1 MISNLRA
8 AVFVSSLLALL
19 GKTTAGCCS
28 QNYMDCDVSH
38 CGTSKNQ
45 CLSCNGDQLIWLENG
60 PQSSC
65 TARWDPCTNN
75 LNDCCNGLSCVGN
88 QFYRQCLPTVGIT
101 PTAPPNPTL
110 RPTPRPTLMPT
121 KSPTNAPTPNL
132 VQTPTRS
139 PTKRPTRMPTKSPTN
154 TPTPNLVQTPTRSP
168 TKRPT
173 RMPTKSPTNAPT
185 PNMVQTPT
193 RSPTKRP
200 TNVPTTFVPTENPN
214 TNRPTLLTESVL
226 LRSDKGLN
234 AWEIYQGLSSLTHI
248 NSENPPN
255 YAFVASGGA
264 AGDGSYVVSESQSYA
279 LLITGVVLASWEEH
293 AGKVAGANRA
303 AAIKSFEGYFNF
315 WKNMC
320 VSSSQHDRHCQ
331 NGGNYCSGS
340 VCLPDWKHWKTGGS
354 VETGAAPDA
363 DEDAIVGIIL
373 AVSAVAND
381 ISKPMWYDEARS
393 WADASSTAFFRFN
406 VDSSKSAYRMVKLG
420 SCWGGWDNNGNNPS
434 YHSPG
439 SYRIMRD
446 FQQSYD
452 GPRNG
457 YNAVSQSE
465 WNGGS
470 GTPQYQYGAE
480 ASRTT
485 FRVAMDAAFYPES
498 SLDWSPYLSA
508 FHWRLK
514 NYFDPQNR
522 SWPSNTFQSCRGPNT
537 SQDIQVFGDW
547 SNNAF
552 IYGPTYTSL
561 IAASPSIQNAQSMI
575 DAAANILKSNL
586 PSEYFAR
593 SWTLI
598 SSLVLSGA
606 MENAAK
612 KFHAHY

>member
-1 MISNLRA
+1 M
-8 AVFVSSLLALL
+8 
-19 GKTTAGCCS
+19 
-28 QNYMDCDVSH
+28 
-38 CGTSKNQ
+38 SKLQ
-45 CLSCNGDQLIWLENG
+45 W
-60 PQSSC
+60 
-65 TARWDPCTNN
+65 
-75 LNDCCNGLSCVGN
+75 
-88 QFYRQCLPTVGIT
+88 
-101 PTAPPNPTL
+101 
-110 RPTPRPTLMPT
+110 
-121 KSPTNAPTPNL
+121 
-132 VQTPTRS
+132 RS
-139 PTKRPTRMPTKSPTN
+139 
-154 TPTPNLVQTPTRSP
+154 
-168 TKRPT
+168 
-173 RMPTKSPTNAPT
+173 
-185 PNMVQTPT
+185 
-193 RSPTKRP
+193 
-200 TNVPTTFVPTENPN
+200 TFHQ
-214 TNRPTLLTESVL
+214 R
-226 LRSDKGLN
+226 
-234 AWEIYQGLSSLTHI
+234 
-248 NSENPPN
+248 
-255 YAFVASGGA
+255 
-264 AGDGSYVVSESQSYA
+264 
-279 LLITGVVLASWEEH
+279 
-293 AGKVAGANRA
+293 
-303 AAIKSFEGYFNF
+303 
-315 WKNMC
+315 
-320 VSSSQHDRHCQ
+320 
-331 NGGNYCSGS
+331 
-340 VCLPDWKHWKTGGS
+340 DWKHWKTGGS

-373 AVSAVAND
+373 AVSAVANN
-381 ISKPMWYDEARS
+381 ISKPKWYDEARS
-393 WADASSTAFFRFN
+393 WADASSTAFFRFS
-406 VDSSKSAYRMVKLG
+406 VDNSKSGYRMVKLG

-452 GPRNG
+452 GLRNG

-465 WNGGS
+465 WNGLISTSYKVLQAVQCPAVSSVQGALVPNWATIGLDSSNQIRHSGGSFSGS

-547 SNNAF
+547 SNSAF

-606 MENAAK
+606 MESAAK